1 MLIPK
6 QSNDRLRLENR
17 DLDDSGRYDKEVG
30 GGVEILEFLHAQME
44 Q

>member
-17 DLDDSGRYDKEVG
+17 DLDDSGRYD
-30 GGVEILEFLHAQME
+30 GGVEMLEFLHAQME